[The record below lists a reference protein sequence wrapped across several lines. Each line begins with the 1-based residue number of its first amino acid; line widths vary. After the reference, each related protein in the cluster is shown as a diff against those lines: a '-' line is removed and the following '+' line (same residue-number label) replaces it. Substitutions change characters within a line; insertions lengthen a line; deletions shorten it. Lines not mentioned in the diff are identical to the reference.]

1 MINKMHLLERSLLA
15 ALHVSYFILHIFFGQ
30 KREEEFNQY
39 LRDKLADA
47 KGDFRQLLKETHS
60 LTYK

>member
-1 MINKMHLLERSLLA
+1 MNSLYLIPPYI
-15 ALHVSYFILHIFFGQ
+15 HVSNGSKLVLNLLQ

-39 LRDKLADA
+39 LRDKMADA

>member
-1 MINKMHLLERSLLA
+1 ML
-15 ALHVSYFILHIFFGQ
+15 Q
-30 KREEEFNQY
+30 KREEEFNSY

-60 LTYK
+60 LNYKYELATGLILFHRSSHPVNL

>member
-1 MINKMHLLERSLLA
+1 MHLLERSLLV
-15 ALHVSYFILHIFFGQ
+15 ALYGSYFVLHTFFFFGQ

>member
-1 MINKMHLLERSLLA
+1 MHLLERSLLV
-15 ALHVSYFILHIFFGQ
+15 ALYGSYFVLHTFFFGQ

>member
-1 MINKMHLLERSLLA
+1 MYH
-15 ALHVSYFILHIFFGQ
+15 ILYSTLFFFGQ

>member
-1 MINKMHLLERSLLA
+1 MHLLERSLLA
-15 ALHVSYFILHIFFGQ
+15 ALHVSYFVLHIFFSGQ

>member
-1 MINKMHLLERSLLA
+1 MNISVKKLLTVFNL
-15 ALHVSYFILHIFFGQ
+15 FQ
-30 KREEEFNQY
+30 KREEEFNSY

-60 LTYK
+60 LTHK